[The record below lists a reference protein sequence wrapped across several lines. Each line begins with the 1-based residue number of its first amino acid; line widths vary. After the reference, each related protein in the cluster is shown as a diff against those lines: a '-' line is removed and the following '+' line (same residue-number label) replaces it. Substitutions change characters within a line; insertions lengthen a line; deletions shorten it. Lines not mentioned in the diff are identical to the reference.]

1 MKYSIV
7 HDSRA
12 GARRYNQDRVGY
24 WSTGESLLM
33 VVADGMGGHQNGEIA
48 AQLALDHLAESFK
61 RDAKPK
67 LVNPD
72 LFLFRSIGRVHVMLE
87 QQARKL
93 GLPETPRTVIVA
105 CVVQNGYAYWS
116 HIGDSRLYLVRKGR
130 VLART
135 RDHTRVQQLID
146 RGRIREEAVATH
158 PERNKVLQCL
168 GGSKPPRL
176 APASSARLVKG
187 DILLLCSDGLWGPLA
202 QRQLLHALI
211 TKDLEPAVAEL
222 VALAETRAGP
232 ECDNVSVVAMAW
244 GEGELAPADEPHTLP
259 FHELPTD
266 VQDLAAIDADFMKMT
281 DEEIERAIA
290 EIRSAL
296 RKHSGPR

>member
-1 MKYSIV
+1 MKYSIFC
-7 HDSRA
+7 DSRA
-12 GARRYNQDRVGY
+12 GARSYNQDRVGY
-24 WSTGESLLM
+24 WSTGEALLM
-33 VVADGMGGHQNGEIA
+33 VVADGMGGHLNGEIA
-48 AQLALDHLAESFK
+48 AQFALDHLAESFK

-87 QQARKL
+87 QHARKL

-130 VLART
+130 VLTRT
-135 RDHTRVQQLID
+135 KDHTRVQQLLD
-146 RGRIREEAVATH
+146 RGRIREEAVARH

-168 GGSKPPRL
+168 GGRKPPRL

-202 QRQLLHALI
+202 QRQLLRSLM
-211 TKDLEPAVAEL
+211 TKDLEPAVAG
-222 VALAETRAGP
+222 VR
-232 ECDNVSVVAMAW
+232 
-244 GEGELAPADEPHTLP
+244 
-259 FHELPTD
+259 
-266 VQDLAAIDADFMKMT
+266 
-281 DEEIERAIA
+281 
-290 EIRSAL
+290 
-296 RKHSGPR
+296 

>member
-7 HDSRA
+7 RDSRA
-12 GARRYNQDRVGY
+12 GARPYNQDRVGY

-33 VVADGMGGHQNGEIA
+33 VVADGMGGHQNGEVA
-48 AQLALDHLAESFK
+48 AQLTLDHLAESFR

-72 LFLFRSIGRVHVMLE
+72 LFLFRNIGRVHVMLE
-87 QQARKL
+87 RQARKR

-116 HIGDSRLYLVRKGR
+116 HVGDSRLYLVRKGR
-130 VLART
+130 VLTRT
-135 RDHTRVQQLID
+135 RDHTRVQQLLD

-158 PERNKVLQCL
+158 PERHKVLQCL

-176 APASSARLVKG
+176 EPASSARLVKG
-187 DILLLCSDGLWGPLA
+187 DILLLCSDGLWGPLT
-202 QRQLLHALI
+202 QRQLLHSLMA
-211 TKDLEPAVAEL
+211 KDLQPAVADL

-244 GEGELAPADEPHTLP
+244 AEDELSPADEPHTLP

-266 VQDLAAIDADFMKMT
+266 VQDLAAIDADFMHMT

-290 EIRSAL
+290 EIRNAL

>member
-1 MKYSIV
+1 MKYSIF

-12 GARRYNQDRVGY
+12 GARPYNQDRVGY
-24 WSTGESLLM
+24 WATRESLLM
-33 VVADGMGGHQNGEIA
+33 VVADGMGGHQHGEIA

-93 GLPETPRTVIVA
+93 RLPETPRTVIVA

-130 VLART
+130 VLTRT
-135 RDHTRVQQLID
+135 RDHTRVQQLLD
-146 RGRIREEAVATH
+146 RGRIREEALATH

-187 DILLLCSDGLWGPLA
+187 DILLLCSDGLWGPLT
-202 QRQLLHALI
+202 QRQLLHSLI
-211 TKDLEPAVAEL
+211 AKDLEPAIAEL

-281 DEEIERAIA
+281 DEDIERAIA